1 MEEQS
6 VKRYS
11 ILHAQNVF
19 FGAPVNIF
27 PVRETGKYII
37 GYEPKRYR
45 VHYLLYKIDKRLVSK
60 TQNPMEINT
69 AVDINIREDF
79 RDRIKFSDP
88 NSRIEGKT
96 VVFRIMPSRY
106 AELSP
111 IYAIIYTFEWRHTG
125 AGGLDELNIT
135 LEECPMVV
143 NSTSIR
149 DICYKEV
156 SRQVS
161 FGGTHGTR
169 TYLLLSSK
177 RGQYTLGEW
186 VHYSNV
192 NAGGHHHGYTR
203 PVTITL

>member
-45 VHYLLYKIDKRLVSK
+45 IHYLVYKMDKQLINR
-60 TQNPMEINT
+60 TENPIKFNQ

-79 RDRIKFSDP
+79 RKTIKITDP
-88 NSRIEGKT
+88 ANGSILKT
-96 VVFRIMPSRY
+96 VVLRIIPTRY
-106 AELSP
+106 TQLGS
-111 IYAIIYTFEWRHTG
+111 IYGVIFSFNWRHTN
-125 AGGLDELNIT
+125 AGGLDEIKY
-135 LEECPMVV
+135 EIPECPIIV
-143 NSTSIR
+143 NSNTIGN
-149 DICYKEV
+149 ICYKKV
-156 SRQVS
+156 ANQVS
-161 FGGTHGTR
+161 FGGTHGTY
-169 TYLLLSSK
+169 TYLILSSQ
-177 RGQYTLGEW
+177 RGQYEIGEW

-203 PVTITL
+203 PFTISI